1 MAKSEQKYFI
11 IASVTPGAA
20 LNMKLYASAQNLM
33 KRVKARLILIQT
45 KPTDGLRS
53 LNPNIPHDCVLREPL
68 RLNKNLYVMPE
79 ELNPSTLEHLS
90 PNTHY
95 LQKYRQIIL
104 GAPRHTYRTFPRSLK
119 QKDGHI
125 PKAIY
130 SSGSL
135 TLPHYSSHA
144 TGKRGESFHKNG
156 FLVVKVINDKVALVR
171 QVECFAD
178 GSFYYDLKRYY
189 PNGNT
194 KKISTVSGISLG
206 DIHLGE
212 TDPIALKA
220 TLEIIKY
227 FKPLNIVYHDLF
239 SSNSISHHLSGK
251 SVTKAKMNLSLEKEF
266 REASDL
272 FLRVIKSS
280 PKFCKHIIVKSNHC
294 EHLLRYLEEGR
305 YGHDSINIKLA
316 IHLLHRYFQDHDLV
330 EEGLKYFNKF
340 QNTQFLKREEI
351 KLIEGIDI
359 SNHGDEGASGKKATP
374 KTLGEI
380 FGSKI
385 ITGHQHN
392 AEITNYGNYINGT
405 TTHLLLPYCQ
415 FSGGTNWTHTH
426 TLIYPGGLRTHIH
439 IINGLWR

>member
-1 MAKSEQKYFI
+1 MSKNKQKYFI
-11 IASVTPGAA
+11 IASVTPGAP
-20 LNMKLYASAQNLM
+20 LNMKLYASARNFI
-33 KRVKARLILIQT
+33 KRMRAELVLIQT
-45 KPTDGLRS
+45 RSTKGLRT
-53 LNPNIPHDCVLREPL
+53 LNHNIPQNCILTQPL
-68 RLNKNLYVMPE
+68 KLNQYLYVIPD
-79 ELNPSTLEHLS
+79 ELNPSTLEHLA

-104 GAPRHTYRTFPRSLK
+104 GAPRHTYKAFSRSLK
-119 QKDGHI
+119 HNDGHI
-125 PKAIY
+125 PKAIF

-135 TLPHYSSHA
+135 TLPHYPTHS
-144 TGKRGESFHKNG
+144 TGKRGKSFHKNG
-156 FLVVKVINDKVALVR
+156 FLIVKVINDKVALIR

-178 GSFYYDLKRYY
+178 GSFYYDLKRFY
-189 PNGNT
+189 PNGAI
-194 KKISTVSGISLG
+194 KKLNSISGISLG

-212 TDPIALKA
+212 TDPIALNA
-220 TLEIIKY
+220 TIEIIKH
-227 FKPLNIVYHDLF
+227 FEPRNIVYHDLF

-251 SVTKAKMNLSLEKEF
+251 SLTKAQMNLSLEREF

-272 FLRVIKSS
+272 FLKIIKQSPNSS
-280 PKFCKHIIVKSNHC
+280 KHIVVKSNHC

-316 IHLLHRYFQDHDLV
+316 VYLLNKYFQGHDLI
-330 EEGLKYFNKF
+330 EEGLRRFNKLK
-340 QNTQFLKREEI
+340 NTQFLKREEV
-351 KLIEGIDI
+351 KLIEGVDI
-359 SNHGDEGASGKKATP
+359 SNHGDEGVSGKRATP
-374 KTLGEI
+374 KTIGEI
-380 FGSKI
+380 FGSKV

-426 TLIYPGGLRTHIH
+426 TLIYPGGLRSHIH